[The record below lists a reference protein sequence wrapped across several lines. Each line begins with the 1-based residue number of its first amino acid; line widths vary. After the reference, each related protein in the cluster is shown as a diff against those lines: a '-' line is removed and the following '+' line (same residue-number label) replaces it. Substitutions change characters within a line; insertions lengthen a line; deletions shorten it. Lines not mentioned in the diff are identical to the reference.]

1 MKIQTF
7 KFQWVPVEYFN
18 NKIICDLVEE
28 RHRGI
33 IDILDEECLRP
44 GEPSDKTFLTKL
56 EETMGKHPH
65 FVTWVLMIFLFFKI
79 IPGFYCKTYFRH
91 ALGDSKVRKTIG
103 YEEFRLLHYA
113 GDVTYNV
120 NGWCCCFN
128 CMCHVINHRLIS
140 SQVSSI
146 RTMTCCIETWKKRCR
161 NRATM
166 SSRRSSRSRKY
177 RSMLFKFWLTAFWL
191 VYTNLRLAICN
202 CASKLLYCRLSI
214 VFVYWFEFIAILF
227 NNFLFFYFCYVF
239 VFGKDN

>member
-1 MKIQTF
+1 M
-7 KFQWVPVEYFN
+7 
-18 NKIICDLVEE
+18 
-28 RHRGI
+28 
-33 IDILDEECLRP
+33 
-44 GEPSDKTFLTKL
+44 
-56 EETMGKHPH
+56 
-65 FVTWVLMIFLFFKI
+65 
-79 IPGFYCKTYFRH
+79 
-91 ALGDSKVRKTIG
+91 
-103 YEEFRLLHYA
+103 LHYA

-128 CMCHVINHRLIS
+128 CMRHVINHRLIH

-146 RTMTCCIETWKKRCR
+146 RTTTCCIETWKKRCR

-177 RSMLFKFWLTAFWL
+177 RSMLFKFWLTDFWL
-191 VYTNLRLAICN
+191 VNTNLRLAICN

-239 VFGKDN
+239 VFGKDNFRKQYKFLINSFIYLLFHCLNLISISLKRPETVGSQFRSSLGKLMVILMSKEPSYVRCIKPNDIKTPSKSLSRGLYLVMILLQCRLEEAWTRD